1 MTPEIKLWLDVKEL
15 DSTGDLATHVK
26 QSEAFL
32 LFLTAGYFS
41 SNFCRQELAAAHGE
55 EKKIIIIREADST
68 HGGGDPVK
76 AGRLKTEIEEQ
87 RKEMDE
93 QQRKEMDETKRNQMY
108 TIDQAQ
114 LAAMT
119 TVVNLVEQ
127 DDCYPWTRSDIFQE
141 EVLTSVVKDI
151 VQHMQEKVPP
161 SPSNRSNRLPS
172 QRSGDEAS
180 SYKLPRPS
188 LRSGEPKSKV
198 KLDCELWL
206 YVPPAYKSPG
216 GPTNVF
222 EQLRSA
228 FESVDKNVRVTSKPA
243 SKRADK
249 PSATPGD
256 VANPVTVLL
265 FCDPPEFFFDT
276 PELVE
281 ELKRCFPKEDLK
293 GHVQHHSRILLY
305 SLENSFGK
313 YMEAYRDAGE
323 QVRELEKAPF
333 VPMWGMWPQDP
344 QLQKL
349 AAYEEVR
356 NIVAILAK
364 RAAGGMGQL
373 EKLKSS
379 MRLDGH
385 LTRRHLSGSS
395 VAIAPEQ

>member
-1 MTPEIKLWLDVKEL
+1 MTPDLKLWLDVKEL

-41 SNFCRQELAAAHGE
+41 SNFCRQELAAAHKEG
-55 EKKIIIIREADST
+55 KKIIIVREADST

-76 AGRLKTEIEEQ
+76 AGSLKAEIEKQ
-87 RKEMDE
+87 RQTMG
-93 QQRKEMDETKRNQMY
+93 

-114 LAAMT
+114 LTAMDA
-119 TVVNLVEQ
+119 VVNLVEQ
-127 DDCYPWTRSDIFQE
+127 GNCYPWTRREIFQE

-151 VQHMQEKVPP
+151 VQHMQE
-161 SPSNRSNRLPS
+161 RSSS
-172 QRSGDEAS
+172 QRSGDEVS

-206 YVPPAYKSPG
+206 YVPPAYKSSG

-228 FESVDKNVRVTSKPA
+228 FESVHENVKVTSK
-243 SKRADK
+243 RANK
-249 PSATPGD
+249 PSDTPGSM
-256 VANPVTVLL
+256 ANPVPVLL
-265 FCDPPEFFFDT
+265 LCDPPKFFFDT
-276 PELVE
+276 PELVK

-293 GHVQHHSRILLY
+293 GHVQHRSRILLY

-323 QVRELEKAPF
+323 KVRELKQAPF
-333 VPMWGMWPQDP
+333 VPMWSMWPQDP

-356 NIVAILAK
+356 NIVAILGK
-364 RAAGGMGQL
+364 
-373 EKLKSS
+373 
-379 MRLDGH
+379 
-385 LTRRHLSGSS
+385 
-395 VAIAPEQ
+395 